1 MTYKDISFCLRSKE
15 RFCKEH
21 GNAPICQNKRCFRH
35 GTKIP
40 SDLPKW
46 ELICWTDMSY
56 DCKHYQKKIS
66 ELSKRKEV

>member
-46 ELICWTDMSY
+46 ELIC
-56 DCKHYQKKIS
+56 
-66 ELSKRKEV
+66 